1 MPRKSSPGPDQ
12 LPPLPAE
19 SGSYVL
25 EGGEWVPAVT
35 AAPEPQ
41 PLVTTEAEADATELP

>member
-25 EGGEWVPAVT
+25 EGGEWVLAVT
-35 AAPEPQ
+35 AAAEPQ
-41 PLVTTEAEADATELP
+41 PPVTPEADGTELS